1 MIKRHI
7 TFAVMQETLMSNSLT
22 EIEQLIWVLLQE
34 AVASYKAPFHNGVF
48 ANIQDGRPEQRT
60 VILRKTIAEEKKLF
74 FHTDLRSPKLLWLQN
89 DPNVSWLFY
98 NEALK
103 LQLRIN
109 AVARVHYNNETTG
122 LAWEHTSPN
131 SRLIYTIN
139 AAPGER
145 TNTPASAARASTP
158 TPEELETAR
167 QNFVVVETT
176 VENIDW
182 VYLHHTGNR
191 RGFIDYVNSEHYW
204 MQP

>member
-1 MIKRHI
+1 
-7 TFAVMQETLMSNSLT
+7 MQETLMSNSLT
-22 EIEQLIWVLLQE
+22 EIEKLIWVLLQE
-34 AVASYKAPFHNGVF
+34 AVPSYKAPFHYGVI

-74 FHTDLRSPKLLWLQN
+74 FHTDLRSPKFLWLQN
-89 DPNVSWLFY
+89 NPDVSWLFY
-98 NEALK
+98 NEPLK

-109 AVARVHYNNETTG
+109 AVATVHYNNEITG
-122 LAWEHTSPN
+122 LAWELTSPN
-131 SRLIYTIN
+131 SRLTYTIN

-145 TNTPASAARASTP
+145 TDTPPSAAKESAP

-176 VENIDW
+176 ILNIDW
-182 VYLHHTGNR
+182 VYLHHKGNR